1 MRNDS
6 TQSSTAAGGLVR
18 LQDMHGFKVADGD
31 IDPRGWDVK
40 AADGTR
46 VGEVDSLIVDQSA
59 MLVRYL
65 DVKLDRKA
73 LSLSD
78 ERHVLVPIGGARLD
92 DARDDV
98 LLGSMSATDL
108 AALPPYTHGQQLTRD
123 HETSVRRGFDR
134 SFTGAG
140 AAGVAAGAS
149 ASREFYDHDHYDQN
163 RFFGTRRAGR
173 ENQQYLTRSEEELE
187 VGKRQVRAGE
197 VEVRKHVETEHVRET
212 VPVTREDVTIE
223 RRPLSG
229 SEAGNVEIG
238 EQSITV
244 PLMAEEAVA
253 EKHAVAKEEVV
264 VKKQAVTES
273 QTVEADL
280 RKERIDVDRG
290 TDATR
295 RDDTRDR
302 L

>member
-6 TQSSTAAGGLVR
+6 TQSSDRQGGLVR
-18 LQDMHGFKVADGD
+18 LQEMHGYKVADGD

-46 VGEVDSLIVDQSA
+46 VGEVDSLIVDQGA
-59 MLVRYL
+59 MMVRYL

-73 LSLSD
+73 AGLSD
-78 ERHVLVPIGGARLD
+78 DRHVLVPIGGARLD
-92 DARDDV
+92 DDRDDV
-98 LLGSMSATDL
+98 LLGSLSAGDL
-108 AALPPYTHGQQLTRD
+108 AALPPYTHGQQLTRE

-134 SFTGAG
+134 GFTGASGVG
-140 AAGVAAGAS
+140 ADMT
-149 ASREFYDHDHYDQN
+149 ASRDYYEHEHYDQN
-163 RFFGTRRAGR
+163 RFFGARRAGR

-253 EKHAVAKEEVV
+253 EKRAVAKEEVV

-280 RKERIDVDRG
+280 RKERIEVDG
-290 TDATR
+290 GVNAAR